1 MSQNPPPL
9 PPRPNNMDTSEHMEF
24 SALGK
29 TPPAWLHDLIRY
41 NPGEDHQHE
50 FYLSIEFDNDV
61 ETVFLCQECHYWFFL
76 TTTPNAIME
85 QSNCGFENTLH
96 HLHTTTT
103 TKTSISAKC
112 CVCNLAVNIEIKEPF
127 IDLRLFNDLGKLR
140 KHSYANAIKHAE
152 FEYKTNL
159 IDTIESMIKIL
170 SNIID
175 EDLQTLE
182 FNCNNFEMDK
192 VSQALFEKLG
202 FKLID
207 DSLNPPD
214 FPLSDDEK
222 RNIKLTREE
231 LLMISYKLNKY
242 SYSYSKYSAKKPYEK
257 LNNVLG
263 TSYKALFADCSNFD
277 PESGYSLHSSC
288 FILGCVPDMDD
299 QTLIWAYNL
308 GVQEVPEKA
317 PEYLQAIYEMSKE
330 RKSEALEELVA
341 VEKSKGRFHEED
353 IKEAYKCLN
362 VGDVDGSTVSDEFL
376 IDTYSVLN
384 TDNPSSRAKYREAL
398 NIIGKARN
406 STKILRSVNEGPV
419 NEMPDYLLEMPVGLD
434 NIGNTCYL
442 NSLLQYYFTIR
453 QLRTAVLATDSSGS
467 NGYELDWQS
476 ITIGHRKVSKSEVKR
491 AKQFV
496 NLLRG
501 LFVNLIHTTQRS
513 ISPDIDL
520 AYLALVNAKNDDDEY
535 KDTSKS
541 PMDDNKMAIDDS
553 SPGPSSSKTV
563 DNGNSDIYTVSEE
576 VTVEIEGT
584 ALSVDD
590 RIVPDHFYNESNTSH
605 SLKGKEKE
613 NTGPE
618 LSSDF
623 YNTSKE
629 DKLRAASEMLL
640 GRQQDVT
647 ECMDNVMFQLEAAL
661 KSLPMTDENGDE
673 QNIIK
678 SLFYGQTR
686 QILHKKQNSGEL
698 LTKEESF
705 NHLIVVA
712 ADGRD
717 LYDGL
722 DVYFDA
728 SLVDYDGTQVIR
740 EVTITKIPPI
750 LQIHVQRV
758 QFDRSTSNI
767 YKSNAFLRFDKVIY
781 LDRYLDKNYELL
793 KQRRQ
798 EAHNW
803 KQDIDRLQAELNDY
817 EQDKTT
823 RLSKVDLLKLTAD
836 FIHDEMKNDI
846 IDENSLVAVE
856 QESNLVKEESE
867 EYHNKISQLKSQLS
881 QHYQDLQECAYRLHA
896 VFIHSGQANFGH
908 YWIYIFDFEKDRWL
922 KFNDSYITEVVDH
935 EVFAD
940 TTGSSANPYCMVYVR
955 AQEAKELVETVC
967 RQTN

>member
-9 PPRPNNMDTSEHMEF
+9 PPRPNNIDSSEHMEF

-41 NPGEDHQHE
+41 NTGEDNHQHE
-50 FYLSIEFDNDV
+50 FYLSEEFDKEVN
-61 ETVFLCQECHYWFFL
+61 EIGAVFLCRECHYWFFL
-76 TTTPNAIME
+76 TIAPNTVLG
-85 QSNCGFENTLH
+85 QSDCGFENTLH
-96 HLHTTTT
+96 HLHTTITT
-103 TKTSISAKC
+103 RTSISARC
-112 CVCNLAVNIEIKEPF
+112 CVCNLIVNVEIQEPF

-140 KHSYANAIKHAE
+140 KHSYANAVKHAE

-159 IDTIESMIKIL
+159 IDTIESMKKIV
-170 SNIID
+170 SNILD
-175 EDLQTLE
+175 DDLQSLKI
-182 FNCNNFEMDK
+182 NCKNFEMDR
-192 VSQALFEKLG
+192 VSQAIFEKLG
-202 FKLID
+202 FNLMD
-207 DSLNPPD
+207 GCLNPPS

-222 RNIKLTREE
+222 RNVKFTKGE
-231 LLMISYKLNKY
+231 LLMISFELSLYLKY
-242 SYSYSKYSAKKPYEK
+242 NAKRPYDK
-257 LNNVLG
+257 LNNILG
-263 TSYKALFADCSNFD
+263 TAYKALFVDCSNFD
-277 PESGYSLHSSC
+277 PENGTYSLYSSS
-288 FILGCVPDMDD
+288 FVLGCVPDMDD

-308 GVQEVPEKA
+308 GVQEVPERA

-353 IKEAYKCLN
+353 IKEAYKCLC
-362 VGDVDGSTVSDEFL
+362 GDGDTDVSTVSDDFL

-384 TDNPSSRAKYREAL
+384 ADNPSLRAKYREAL
-398 NIIGKARN
+398 DIIGKARN
-406 STKILRSVNEGPV
+406 STKIFRSLNEGTI
-419 NEMPDYLLEMPVGLD
+419 NEIPDYLLEMPVGLD

-453 QLRTAVLATDSSGS
+453 QLRTAVLATDSSGANS
-467 NGYELDWQS
+467 YELDWQS
-476 ITIGHRKVSKSEVKR
+476 VTIGHRKVSRSEVER

-520 AYLALVNAKNDDDEY
+520 AYLALVNVKNDDDEY

-541 PMDDNKMAIDDS
+541 PTDDNKMAIDDS
-553 SPGPSSSKTV
+553 SPGPSSSKIM
-563 DNGNSDIYTVSEE
+563 DNGNSDNYTVSEE
-576 VTVEIEGT
+576 VTVEMEGM
-584 ALSVDD
+584 APPADISEERL
-590 RIVPDHFYNESNTSH
+590 VPENFYNENV
-605 SLKGKEKE
+605 KGKEKE

-618 LSSDF
+618 LASDF

-661 KSLPMTDENGDE
+661 KSLLTTDENGDE

-686 QILHKKQNSGEL
+686 QILHKKQN
-698 LTKEESF
+698 
-705 NHLIVVA
+705 IA

-740 EVTITKIPPI
+740 EVTITKIPPV

-803 KQDIDRLQAELNDY
+803 KQDIDRLQAELKDY
-817 EQDKTT
+817 ERDKTT
-823 RLSKVDLLKLTAD
+823 MLSKVDLLKLTAD
-836 FIHDEMKNDI
+836 FIHDEMKDDI
-846 IDENSLVAVE
+846 IDENSLAAVE
-856 QESNLVKEESE
+856 QESNHVKAESE

-922 KFNDSYITEVVDH
+922 KFNDSYVTEVGDH

-955 AQEAKELVETVC
+955 AQDAKELVETVC